1 MKNTGNNSYLVSVI
15 MNCHN
20 GEKYLKHSLR
30 SVLKQ
35 SYKNWELI
43 FYDNLSTDKSK
54 SIVQKK
60 IKIDKRIKYFK
71 SKQFLNLYEAR
82 NRAIDKSKGNYI
94 CFLDTDDFWDK
105 NKLKVQIDYIK
116 KFKCEILYS
125 KFFILNEIKKKKY
138 LNEKKKLSSGFLTQD
153 FLNNYSLGILTV
165 ILKKSVFSKIIFNKR
180 YNIIGDFD
188 FFIKASILYKIHAIN
203 KPLATYRHHA
213 ENLSNKKIDLNLK
226 EFLYWQKKNR
236 SKLKKFKLN
245 NLKWKIF
252 KLELKKFIK
261 NFIIK

>member
-1 MKNTGNNSYLVSVI
+1 MKSKKNLVSI
-15 MNCHN
+15 IINCYN

-54 SIVQKK
+54 SIIQKK
-60 IKIDKRIKYFK
+60 IKKDKRIKYFK

-116 KFKCEILYS
+116 KFK
-125 KFFILNEIKKKKY
+125 
-138 LNEKKKLSSGFLTQD
+138 
-153 FLNNYSLGILTV
+153 
-165 ILKKSVFSKIIFNKR
+165 
-180 YNIIGDFD
+180 
-188 FFIKASILYKIHAIN
+188 
-203 KPLATYRHHA
+203 
-213 ENLSNKKIDLNLK
+213 
-226 EFLYWQKKNR
+226 
-236 SKLKKFKLN
+236 
-245 NLKWKIF
+245 
-252 KLELKKFIK
+252 
-261 NFIIK
+261 